1 MIMLNLINI
10 LSTIFLIGCIILCF
24 ALSIISII
32 IIILISIIIII
43 LLILV
48 AKEEIEWQIE
58 LKK

>member
-1 MIMLNLINI
+1 MLNLINI

-32 IIILISIIIII
+32 IIILM
-43 LLILV
+43 ILV